1 MSKPTGLKE
10 LIKSRG
16 LRTDFVAHK
25 IGINP
30 ATLRAIS
37 SGVRTTT
44 LPVVKLLSQ
53 ILDVSEEELLKMG
66 LLQERAG

>member
-16 LRTDFVAHK
+16 LRTDFVASK
-25 IGINP
+25 VGITP
-30 ATLRAIS
+30 TTLRAIS
-37 SGVRTTT
+37 LGLRTTT

-53 ILDVSEEELLKMG
+53 VLEVPEEELLKMG
-66 LLQERAG
+66 LMHDKAG